1 MSKKQL
7 KNSSKIKFSSQARL
21 LVTLPSSVEI
31 CPVEIAAELQL
42 ECDMFD
48 DISMSKL
55 TVMVTGSDHADL
67 AVDIPYV
74 FDLFSDY
81 MSTPTSF
88 QK

>member
-1 MSKKQL
+1 M
-7 KNSSKIKFSSQARL
+7 
-21 LVTLPSSVEI
+21 EI

-67 AVDIPYV
+67 AVDIPYCEEICHQ
-74 FDLFSDY
+74 LFGRNH
-81 MSTPTSF
+81 TPQSLRQLRSVRYAQHTH
-88 QK
+88 